1 MIKSELIKAR
11 CTASEK
17 QYIENFMYENKH
29 RSLLEALRTIIN
41 DSNINK
47 PMKGSD
53 VYAK

>member
-1 MIKSELIKAR
+1 
-11 CTASEK
+11 
-17 QYIENFMYENKH
+17 MYENKH
-29 RSLLEALRTIIN
+29 RSLSEALRAIIN